1 MTTYA
6 TLTMSDGRVIRLAE
20 QFPIMVR
27 KVQWNLD
34 MLKFASVSVV
44 RTWFYGGQRIVNDA
58 AGSGSTAA
66 QQANAKKRLAELIA
80 GVTPTRA
87 PREDA
92 LLREA
97 IKIAIAREVRP
108 FFKSEGRKQIWADMV
123 AVAKKVVADNAA
135 YFKAAQASIDA
146 AAKQKAANESFFT
159 TRPDVDADTAQAM
172 QLLEFSSDEN
182 SDEDIVDAA
191 EAAE

>member
-6 TLTMSDGRVIRLAE
+6 TLKMSDGREIRLPE
-20 QFPIMVR
+20 QFAIKVR
-27 KVQWNLD
+27 KSDWTLD
-34 MLKFASVSVV
+34 VAKFATVSIV
-44 RTWFYGGQRIVNDA
+44 RTWLYGGQRIINDA
-58 AGSGSTAA
+58 AGAGSPAT

-80 GVTPTRA
+80 GAAPTRA
-87 PREDA
+87 PREDK
-92 LLREA
+92 LLSEA

-123 AVAKKVVADNAA
+123 QVAKKVVADDKR
-135 YFKAAQASIDA
+135 YFVAAQATLDA

-182 SDEDIVDAA
+182 SDEDIIDSA

>member
-1 MTTYA
+1 
-6 TLTMSDGRVIRLAE
+6 MSDGRVIQLAE

-34 MLKFASVSVV
+34 MLKFANVSVV

-58 AGSGSTAA
+58 AGSGSTAM
-66 QQANAKKRLAELIA
+66 QQANAKKRLAELHA
-80 GVTPTRA
+80 GATPTRA

-92 LLREA
+92 LLKEA

-123 AVAKKVVADNAA
+123 AVAKKVVADDRR
-135 YFKAAQASIDA
+135 YFVAAQATLDA

-159 TRPDVDADTAQAM
+159 TRPDVDADTTQAIA
-172 QLLEFSSDEN
+172 LLEFSNESEN
-182 SDEDIVDAA
+182 SDEDIVDSA

>member
-6 TLTMSDGRVIRLAE
+6 TLTMSDGRVIQLAE

-44 RTWFYGGQRIVNDA
+44 RTWFYGGQRIINDA
-58 AGSGSTAA
+58 AGSGPTAT
-66 QQANAKKRLAELIA
+66 QQANAKKRLAELHA
-80 GVTPTRA
+80 GATPTRA
-87 PREDA
+87 PREDV

-123 AVAKKVVADNAA
+123 AVAKKVVADDKR
-135 YFKAAQASIDA
+135 YFVAAQATLDA

-159 TRPDVDADTAQAM
+159 TRPDVDADTTQAM
-172 QLLEFSSDEN
+172 ALLEFSSDEN
-182 SDEDIVDAA
+182 SDEDIIDSA